1 MSLRSIRAVCA
12 AGVLACPRLASA
24 HSQIPLVRDIQFV
37 PGDPSRIIVVS
48 EAAGLFTSS
57 DTGRTWSFVCSQ
69 SYAIDPYSEGVPPV
83 ALLEGGVIAVATG
96 TNGLRLSA
104 DGGCNFLRSSDFD
117 GASVVDAV
125 SSDGASLHVLSYE
138 RFDEQFETSVRV
150 SRDAGKTFEIE
161 GIAQRAGIPVDLA
174 LASNSPDTRYVLERR
189 LDPQSWTLR
198 VSADGGNTWAAREL
212 PAVDGAITRARIA
225 AVDPEDPA
233 VLYVSITHAVAGSP
247 EIEHTLWMSST
258 AGDAWGFLL
267 ASDTAIVGPVYDVT
281 HTTVAFG
288 SGGGVY
294 RAGTGDLAAGGL
306 DGAKY
311 ISEKPVFALAWSASG
326 LYAGTNSYVLEP
338 LDQFSVGVTKGD
350 SGTFASVLSL
360 CDLTPLSCAATAST
374 GTQCGPS
381 PHVLA
386 EIRSSPICEP
396 PGDAGAPAP
405 PPSSAPDSGVPPRPT
420 APPPE
425 GAPEASD
432 ASAAPAEVVR
442 RDSGCSAGARAPGGR
457 ANHVALPASLAVLFS
472 WLRKRRSNTRKSAP
486 I

>member
-1 MSLRSIRAVCA
+1 VSLHSIRAICA
-12 AGVLACPRLASA
+12 AGVLACPRLAFA

-37 PGDPSRIIVVS
+37 PDDPSRIVVVS

-57 DTGRTWSFVCSQ
+57 DTGRTWSFVCSE
-69 SYAIDPYSEGVPPV
+69 SYAIDPYFEGVPPV
-83 ALLEGGVIAVATG
+83 AVLEGGVIAVATG

-104 DGGCNFLRSSDFD
+104 DGGCNFLRSGDFD

-125 SSDGASLHVLSYE
+125 SRDGASLHVLSYE
-138 RFDEQFETSVRV
+138 RFDEQFETSIRV
-150 SRDAGKTFEIE
+150 SRDAGKTFALE
-161 GIAQRAGIPVDLA
+161 GIARRGGIPVDLA
-174 LASNSPDTRYVLERR
+174 LASSSPDTRYVLERR
-189 LDPQSWTLR
+189 LDPESWTLT
-198 VSADGGNTWAAREL
+198 VSADRGNTWSAREL
-212 PAVDGAITRARIA
+212 PAVDGTITRARIA

-233 VLYVSITHAVAGSP
+233 VLYVSITHAVAGFP

-258 AGDAWGFLL
+258 AGDAWGFLH

-294 RAGTGDLAAGGL
+294 RGDTRTLAAGGP
-306 DGAKY
+306 DGATY

-326 LYAGTNSYVLEP
+326 LYAGTNNYVLEP

-350 SGTFASVLSL
+350 SGTFAAVLSL

-374 GTQCGPS
+374 ATQCGPS
-381 PHVLA
+381 PHVLE

-396 PGDAGAPAP
+396 PGDARAPAP
-405 PPSSAPDSGVPPRPT
+405 PPSSAADSGVR
-420 APPPE
+420 PPPTE
-425 GAPEASD
+425 GGPEASD
-432 ASAAPAEVVR
+432 AGTTPAAAVR
-442 RDSGCSAGARAPGGR
+442 HDSGCSAGARGPGKR
-457 ANHVALPASLAVLFS
+457 ANHGALPASLAFLFS
-472 WLRKRRSNTRKSAP
+472 WLRKRRANARKSAP